1 MKFRRLSLIKL
12 SIRSLSQRNFDTFR
26 FVQKLEMEGLSKEV
40 AEGCMASLDEV
51 VTEYISNVHK
61 TSVPKQEY
69 ENIIY
74 AQRVD
79 LDKIRS
85 EMRLLEKNEFS
96 LIKSDNSSLVRD
108 LEKLK
113 IHIAEE
119 LRRTQ
124 SDVKLELS
132 LEKVSYLN

>member
-1 MKFRRLSLIKL
+1 
-12 SIRSLSQRNFDTFR
+12 
-26 FVQKLEMEGLSKEV
+26 MEGLSKEV
-40 AEGCMASLDEV
+40 AEACMASLDEV
-51 VTEYISNVHK
+51 VTEYISNVNK

-79 LDKIRS
+79 LDRIRS

-96 LIKSDNSSLVRD
+96 LIKSDNSSLARD

-132 LEKVSYLN
+132 LEKV

>member
-1 MKFRRLSLIKL
+1 MKFSRRL
-12 SIRSLSQRNFDTFR
+12 LSQKNFDTFR
-26 FVQKLEMEGLSKEV
+26 FVQKLEMEGISKEA

-51 VTEYISNVHK
+51 VSEYISNLNK
-61 TSVPKQEY
+61 NSVSKQEY

-74 AQRVD
+74 TQRVD

-96 LIKSDNSSLVRD
+96 MIKSENSRLARD

-132 LEKVSYLN
+132 LEKVCF

>member
-1 MKFRRLSLIKL
+1 
-12 SIRSLSQRNFDTFR
+12 
-26 FVQKLEMEGLSKEV
+26 MEGLSKE
-40 AEGCMASLDEV
+40 ASEACMASLDEV
-51 VTEYISNVHK
+51 VTEYISNIRK

-69 ENIIY
+69 ENIVY

-96 LIKSDNSSLVRD
+96 LIKSENSRLARD

-132 LEKVSYLN
+132 QEKVFVFV

>member
-1 MKFRRLSLIKL
+1 MKYSSRC
-12 SIRSLSQRNFDTFR
+12 LSQRNFDTFR
-26 FVQKLEMEGLSKEV
+26 FVQRLEMEGLSKE
-40 AEGCMASLDEV
+40 ASEACMASLDEV
-51 VTEYISNVHK
+51 VTEYIINVSK

-69 ENIIY
+69 ENIVY

-96 LIKSDNSSLVRD
+96 LIKSENSRLARD

-132 LEKVSYLN
+132 LEKVFLFV

>member
-1 MKFRRLSLIKL
+1 MQFSRRL
-12 SIRSLSQRNFDTFR
+12 LSQKNFDTFR
-26 FVQKLEMEGLSKEV
+26 FVQKLEMEGISKEA

-51 VTEYISNVHK
+51 VSEYISNVNK
-61 TSVPKQEY
+61 NSVSKQEY

-74 AQRVD
+74 TQRVD

-96 LIKSDNSSLVRD
+96 MIKSENSRLARD

-132 LEKVSYLN
+132 LEKVCF